1 MRAKGQDERLTPIRN
16 LFRNPRGVTSNGAWW
31 SFNPGIGGALTR
43 TTTSESGTGFAR
55 GTWTSQS
62 TQAGGHGF
70 YFMVSGTTASRVLL
84 PAGDKK
90 AVFWSAMVRCSVDAT
105 FTLSLEHYD
114 AVGTRINP
122 NTTGATFVVPA
133 GVWTKVYASAHPL
146 PGTVLVTPTVYCQN
160 VAFPV
165 GTTLD
170 ARDGMVVQETGLYD
184 YGVPADWKW
193 LGAADNSESVTVPK
207 AYYPWKNMLTR
218 FQSTLELPNVG
229 AGATGFTNQYNA
241 SWLDSSWAEGGSR
254 SFAQRSNVGYT
265 GNDIYTSVGGDISA
279 LRMGMQ
285 AGKTYTFIGTIRLDS
300 PTVASALGFG
310 ANAVRALTFWSKVG
324 AGGYTVAKS
333 ASADNVAG
341 VTRLS
346 VTFTVPVGATEAFL
360 RLYHGGDHTSGPIW
374 WDRLGLFEHNEFGAP
389 PASYWVPGLV

>member
-16 LFRNPRGVTSNGAWW
+16 LFRNPRGTYSNAAWW
-31 SFNPGIGGALTR
+31 SFNPGSGGTLTR
-43 TTTSESGTGFAR
+43 TTVTESGTGFAR
-55 GTWTSQS
+55 GTWTGQAS
-62 TQAGGHGF
+62 QAGGHGF
-70 YFMVSGTTASRVLL
+70 YFQVSGNVGTRVLL

-114 AVGTRINP
+114 AAGVRINP
-122 NTTGATFVVPA
+122 NTTGATFAVAA
-133 GVWTKVYASAHPL
+133 GVWTKVYASANPL

-160 VAFPV
+160 VAFPA

-170 ARDGMVVQETGLYD
+170 ARDGMVVQETGLFD
-184 YGVPADWKW
+184 YGVPEDWKW

-207 AYYPWKNMLTR
+207 TYYPWKNLLTR
-218 FQSTLELPNVG
+218 FQSTMEAPNV
-229 AGATGFTNQYNA
+229 AGGSNGFTNQYNA
-241 SWLDSSWAEGGSR
+241 AWFDTSWAENGFR
-254 SFAQRSNVGYT
+254 SFAQRTNVGYT
-265 GNDIYTSVGGDISA
+265 GNDVYTSVGGDIGS
-279 LRMGMQ
+279 LRVGMQ
-285 AGKTYTFIGTIRLDS
+285 AGKTYTFVGTIRLDS

-324 AGGYTVAKS
+324 AGSYTLVKS

-346 VTFTVPVGATEAFL
+346 LTFTVPAGATEAFL

-389 PASYWVPGLV
+389 PAGYWVPGLV